1 MLDLDRLRINVTS
14 GRYVVDAHA
23 VADALLSHA
32 GITPEPPGADAARRR
47 AAADGLSS
55 TDADTRPGP
64 APLRPHC

>member
-32 GITPEPPGADAARRR
+32 GITPGPPGADRPQRDQR
-47 AAADGLSS
+47 GDELSS
-55 TDADTRPGP
+55 TGADSRPDPSPRRPG
-64 APLRPHC
+64 C

>member
-32 GITPEPPGADAARRR
+32 GITAAAPGDDAAARAGRPDGVSSAGAESPQGPSQRRPR
-47 AAADGLSS
+47 
-55 TDADTRPGP
+55 
-64 APLRPHC
+64 C

>member
-32 GITPEPPGADAARRR
+32 GITSGPPGRDPAGRR
-47 AAADGLSS
+47 AHPDELSS
-55 TDADTRPGP
+55 TGADSRPGP
-64 APLRPHC
+64 APLRPNC

>member
-32 GITPEPPGADAARRR
+32 GITPGPPGRDAAEARVHP
-47 AAADGLSS
+47 DELSS
-55 TDADTRPGP
+55 TGADSRPGP
-64 APLRPHC
+64 SPQRPGC

>member
-32 GITPEPPGADAARRR
+32 GITSGPHGVDPPERDRRPDEFSPAGADSR
-47 AAADGLSS
+47 
-55 TDADTRPGP
+55 TGP
-64 APLRPHC
+64 APPRRGC